1 MSLLDA
7 EEQAILASVELG
19 EWQSVPDLEQE
30 IQRYQHY
37 ARSQVNVLETISIDL
52 PASDLQSLQELAQKS
67 GISVPLLIASM
78 IHRFIANQPSS
89 QS

>member
-37 ARSQVNVLETISIDL
+37 ARSQVNALETISIDL

>member
-1 MSLLDA
+1 MSILDA

-19 EWQSVPDLEQE
+19 EWQSVPNLEQE

-37 ARSQVNVLETISIDL
+37 ARSQVNALETISIDL
-52 PASDLQSLQELAQKS
+52 PASDLQSLQDLAQKS
-67 GISVPLLIASM
+67 GVSVPLLIASM
-78 IHRFIANQPSS
+78 IHRLIANQPSS